1 MIEYKRGL
9 NGKIKIM
16 PKDEM
21 RKKFGKSPDVADAL
35 AMSFFRTVF
44 AVDDKIRKQKQPR
57 TNPITRLQSQKE
69 QIIFRDPKPFK

>member
-44 AVDDKIRKQKQPR
+44 AVDMVHKAKPKRS
-57 TNPITRLQSQKE
+57 NPITRSTPQQDN
-69 QIIFRDPKPFK
+69 IIFKDPNPYK